1 MNMTGKDIILGLL
14 IEKSRSGYEINEV
27 FETVFRYFYKTSYGM
42 RYPTLRRLEKELLVE
57 KNIVIQE
64 GKPNKNIYNITK
76 KGIEEFHCYLKSP
89 IDPEKR
95 ESEFLVRMYFGGE
108 EEKTIIANWLR
119 SRLSLLENDIN
130 QLMSNHKEWRD
141 KMSYTQI
148 IAYEIGLAQF
158 LAEKQVIE
166 NKLKEL
172 TEKAE

>member
-1 MNMTGKDIILGLL
+1 
-14 IEKSRSGYEINEV
+14 
-27 FETVFRYFYKTSYGM
+27 
-42 RYPTLRRLEKELLVE
+42 
-57 KNIVIQE
+57 
-64 GKPNKNIYNITK
+64 
-76 KGIEEFHCYLKSP
+76 
-89 IDPEKR
+89 
-95 ESEFLVRMYFGGE
+95 EFLVRMYFGGE

-172 TEKAE
+172 TEKV

>member
-1 MNMTGKDIILGLL
+1 
-14 IEKSRSGYEINEV
+14 
-27 FETVFRYFYKTSYGM
+27 
-42 RYPTLRRLEKELLVE
+42 
-57 KNIVIQE
+57 
-64 GKPNKNIYNITK
+64 
-76 KGIEEFHCYLKSP
+76 
-89 IDPEKR
+89 
-95 ESEFLVRMYFGGE
+95 MYFGGE

-172 TEKAE
+172 NESIRFRAKNRTDSSERLNLL